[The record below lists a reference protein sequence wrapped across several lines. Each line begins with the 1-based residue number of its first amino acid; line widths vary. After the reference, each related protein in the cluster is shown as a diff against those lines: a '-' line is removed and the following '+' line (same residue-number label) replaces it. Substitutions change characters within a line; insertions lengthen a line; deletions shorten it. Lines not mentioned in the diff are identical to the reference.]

1 MNPILHVS
9 CCYYTGTTADNLRCT
24 TADNLQWKK
33 RKKNWSYAVG
43 SGVAL
48 ERERGRDEQRG
59 DGPMVRWSVAHRS
72 VASHRMHG
80 RGVGWPGRP
89 ATSCRQTRSTHRPQ
103 PVGVGNGSASDVLD
117 YIGCVP
123 CHATPCRN
131 ADAAIG
137 PVLSLPS
144 PQLHKKTKKKFKMRW
159 NVGCI

>member
-33 RKKNWSYAVG
+33 KRKKNWSYAVG

-48 ERERGRDEQRG
+48 ERERERRAEGWWT
-59 DGPMVRWSVAHRS
+59 DGAVVSRS
-72 VASHRMHG
+72 PVSRIASHRMHG

-144 PQLHKKTKKKFKMRW
+144 PQLHKKNKKE
-159 NVGCI
+159 I